1 MANATKVPNVET
13 FGKSDPYITVEFQ
26 GEFRNF
32 RKSYQIVMSVLSDAC
47 WFPQTFANELKHV
60 LNLQFLV

>member
-26 GEFRNF
+26 GEFCNF
-32 RKSYQIVMSVLSDAC
+32 RKVTKLLCRFCQMHAG
-47 WFPQTFANELKHV
+47 
-60 LNLQFLV
+60 

>member
-26 GEFRNF
+26 GEFCNF
-32 RKSYQIVMSVLSDAC
+32 RKVTKLLCRSCQMHAG
-47 WFPQTFANELKHV
+47 
-60 LNLQFLV
+60 